1 MDHEGPVLRDVTAQH
16 INVAGRQSKSTVC
29 ISEDYPTMDMT
40 GEHMRVSLSA
50 LQPECEFQTAA
61 QGYRSPIHETNP
73 RYCEATT
80 VENRRT
86 SHRADTRSTRRCE
99 EKHTIYSQWRIMPI
113 MYCTITLL
121 VHASHFDA
129 EHREK
134 FPTPLF
140 AITITASTHT
150 ERQTQFLA
158 S

>member
-29 ISEDYPTMDMT
+29 ISEDYPTMEMT

-61 QGYRSPIHETNP
+61 QGYRNPIHETNP

-129 EHREK
+129 EHREES
-134 FPTPLF
+134 PTPLST
-140 AITITASTHT
+140 ITITASTHT

>member
-1 MDHEGPVLRDVTAQH
+1 MGKGRRGTRKLH
-16 INVAGRQSKSTVC
+16 VAGPDSGVRRK
-29 ISEDYPTMDMT
+29 
-40 GEHMRVSLSA
+40 
-50 LQPECEFQTAA
+50 ECVMEGRKRHAKQE
-61 QGYRSPIHETNP
+61 Y
-73 RYCEATT
+73 ATT

-99 EKHTIYSQWRIMPI
+99 EKHTIYSQWRVMPI

-129 EHREK
+129 EHREES
-134 FPTPLF
+134 PTPLS

-150 ERQTQFLA
+150 ERQTQFFA

>member
-29 ISEDYPTMDMT
+29 ISEDYPTMEMT
-40 GEHMRVSLSA
+40 
-50 LQPECEFQTAA
+50 
-61 QGYRSPIHETNP
+61 
-73 RYCEATT
+73 ATT

-129 EHREK
+129 EHREES
-134 FPTPLF
+134 PTPLST
-140 AITITASTHT
+140 ITITASTHT